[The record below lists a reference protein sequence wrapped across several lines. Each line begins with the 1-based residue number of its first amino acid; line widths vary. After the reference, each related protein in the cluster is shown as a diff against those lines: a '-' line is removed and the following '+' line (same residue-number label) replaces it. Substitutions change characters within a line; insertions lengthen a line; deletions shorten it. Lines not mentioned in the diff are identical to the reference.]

1 MNQKIFSCFL
11 ACFFIAQ
18 FYVAIGSDR
27 TTNRIKKAVDNIWL
41 IDTHEHLVTEK
52 GRMQF
57 TTGFFYFVRNY
68 VVHDLVS
75 SGMSKEEEKFV
86 FNENEPLDKRW
97 EVFQPYW
104 DKSKNTGYA
113 LCLRTAAKG
122 LFGINEINK
131 EACLILDKKLRT
143 TNKKGWYD
151 YVLKEKARI
160 DISIV
165 DPQEVYTKL
174 DDQYPE
180 DFFLQVLRVDKYLF
194 FGGKGI
200 TDAKNQTGME
210 IISLTDYLNA
220 LDSIIAKG
228 TVKDKIVGL
237 KCGVA
242 YNRELFF
249 EDIGKDIAA
258 DLFDKMIK
266 SSKDITEE
274 ESKKLQD
281 FMMHHVIQQAVLY
294 NLPIQLH
301 TGMLAGN
308 WNRNPI
314 ENTNARHLVNLFLK
328 YPKAKFVLFH
338 GNYPYME
345 ELTYLAKSFPNVY
358 IDMCWMAIISPPAS
372 KQYLEEWLLTVPASK
387 IMAFGGDIGRN
398 VEWVYGHAVMARS
411 IVAEVLA
418 KMVNDKYY
426 TEEEAIA
433 IAGMILRNNAI
444 DLYNIE
450 LI

>member
-1 MNQKIFSCFL
+1 
-11 ACFFIAQ
+11 
-18 FYVAIGSDR
+18 
-27 TTNRIKKAVDNIWL
+27 
-41 IDTHEHLVTEK
+41 
-52 GRMQF
+52 
-57 TTGFFYFVRNY
+57 
-68 VVHDLVS
+68 
-75 SGMSKEEEKFV
+75 
-86 FNENEPLDKRW
+86 
-97 EVFQPYW
+97 
-104 DKSKNTGYA
+104 
-113 LCLRTAAKG
+113 
-122 LFGINEINK
+122 
-131 EACLILDKKLRT
+131 
-143 TNKKGWYD
+143 
-151 YVLKEKARI
+151 
-160 DISIV
+160 
-165 DPQEVYTKL
+165 
-174 DDQYPE
+174 
-180 DFFLQVLRVDKYLF
+180 
-194 FGGKGI
+194 
-200 TDAKNQTGME
+200 ME